1 MTTRPGQAG
10 SGNIE
15 HRDMHPIVFAQRPL
29 SKPEYEALKADIQLN
44 GLREPILTTAD
55 GKIISGRNRYLVC
68 DELGIEPKYERLR
81 ADESVV
87 DAVLSRECVRR
98 HMSVSERG
106 LTAAR
111 LARFWNTENA
121 ERLRAGLTDKQLGI
135 QAIREHLAQV
145 LGIGVRVIDAAAR
158 VLRQAPSEVPAIEAG
173 KKTVRGVDAQLATA
187 KAPRTSSEFRQLA
200 KTAPKD
206 SVGNELTSDQAA
218 IFNQSERIVDLARRI
233 NAMHREVSKLAEE
246 PIGAFIDEDALMDLK
261 NAWVAVK
268 WAMPYA
274 VCKCAGVGCEPCKR
288 QGWVPKALYEQM
300 KRYEPEVET

>member
-1 MTTRPGQAG
+1 MTTRPGRAG

-29 SKPEYEALKADIQLN
+29 SKDEFAALKADIELN
-44 GLREPILTTAD
+44 GLRDPILTTAE
-55 GKIISGRNRYLVC
+55 GKVISGRNRYLVC
-68 DELGIEPKYERLR
+68 AELGIEPEYHRLR

-98 HMSVSERG
+98 HMSVSDKG
-106 LTAAR
+106 LAAER
-111 LARFWNTENA
+111 LAQFWNAENT

-135 QAIREHLAQV
+135 QAVRERLARL

-158 VLRQAPSEVPAIEAG
+158 VFREAPGEVSAIEAG
-173 KKTVRGVDAQLATA
+173 KKTVYGVNAQVAKRRKSRGD
-187 KAPRTSSEFRQLA
+187 KFREIA

-206 SVGNELTSDQAA
+206 SVGNELTADQAA
-218 IFNQSERIVDLARRI
+218 VFNQNERIVDLARRI
-233 NAMHREVSKLAEE
+233 NAIHREVSKLAEE

-261 NAWVAVK
+261 NAWLAVK

-274 VCKCAGVGCEPCKR
+274 VCKCAGVGCDACKR

-300 KRYEPEVET
+300 KRYEPEKE

>member
-1 MTTRPGQAG
+1 MTNRAGQAA
-10 SGNIE
+10 SGRIE

-29 SKPEYEALKADIQLN
+29 SKQEYEALRTDIQLN
-44 GLREPILTTAD
+44 GLREPILTSAD

-68 DELGIEPKYERLR
+68 DELGIEPKYQRLR

-106 LTAAR
+106 LVAER
-111 LARFWNTENA
+111 LAQFWNAENA
-121 ERLRAGLTDKQLGI
+121 ERLRAGLTDKQLGV
-135 QAIREHLAQV
+135 QAIRERLAQA

-158 VLRQAPSEVPAIEAG
+158 VLREAPGEVSKIEAG
-173 KKTVRGVDAQLATA
+173 KKTVRGVDARVAERRKSQGD
-187 KAPRTSSEFRQLA
+187 KFRQLA

-218 IFNQSERIVDLARRI
+218 IFNQNERIVDLARRI
-233 NAMHREVSKLAEE
+233 NAIHHEVSKLAEE
-246 PIGAFIDEDALMDLK
+246 PIGAFIDDDALMHLK
-261 NAWVAVK
+261 NAWLAVK

-274 VCKCAGVGCEPCKR
+274 VCKCAGVGCDACKR

-300 KRYEPEVET
+300 KRYEPEVKS